1 MNFTKSSSIKA
12 SKTEEK
18 KLEPVFYHPVKVW
31 VLVINKLFVAVVVVD
46 DVDVDKMTRL
56 RLLLI

>member
-1 MNFTKSSSIKA
+1 M
-12 SKTEEK
+12 E
-18 KLEPVFYHPVKVW
+18 
-31 VLVINKLFVAVVVVD
+31 INKLFVAVVVVD